1 MENNLW
7 IVGLVFI
14 VLGLIIGVGKQTWL
28 LAGFNEK
35 RVKNKTLLAN
45 LVGGY
50 ITVIGILF
58 LISSFYTFLS
68 EQILVGALVIG
79 LFILIIFTNIK
90 LVDKE

>member
-35 RVKNKTLLAN
+35 ELKIRR
-45 LVGGY
+45 Y
-50 ITVIGILF
+50 
-58 LISSFYTFLS
+58 
-68 EQILVGALVIG
+68 
-79 LFILIIFTNIK
+79 
-90 LVDKE
+90 